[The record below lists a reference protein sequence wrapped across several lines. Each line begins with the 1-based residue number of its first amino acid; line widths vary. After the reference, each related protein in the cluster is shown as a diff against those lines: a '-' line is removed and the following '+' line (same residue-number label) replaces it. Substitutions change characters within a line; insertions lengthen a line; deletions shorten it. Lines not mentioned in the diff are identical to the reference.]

1 MAAAVTRL
9 ETRRSKTGQRS
20 GRVGGPVVRA
30 AIDGFLDSPNVKANP
45 NTLRAYTSVLDR
57 VAEQIGPRRKLA
69 EVHDDEIAG
78 ALTELWG
85 DATPATWNR
94 NRAAAGSWLAWC
106 ADRQHWAVPAL
117 PAAAQRRRENNDNT
131 KAVSRS
137 RIDRLCRRRDVPLR
151 EKTLWRM
158 LYESAS
164 RASAVL
170 ALNVED
176 LDLPNKQA
184 RITAKGGDTMWIT
197 WGTDTA
203 HLLPR
208 LIAGRECGPLFLSGH
223 RPGPH
228 SLVTTDSRDIC
239 PETSRVRLGYDRAR
253 VLLAHYADGLR
264 LHQLRH
270 SSATH
275 LGEANV
281 SASVIMAKTGH
292 KSLRSVQRYVKP
304 GLAAVH
310 AATETLS
317 SPRDETNPQT
327 TTYCV
332 YPG

>member
-1 MAAAVTRL
+1 MAATVTKL
-9 ETRRSKTGQRS
+9 ENRRRTPGA
-20 GRVGGPVVRA
+20 GAAGGPTVRA
-30 AIDGFLDSPNVKANP
+30 SIDAFLESPKIKGNA
-45 NTLRAYTSVLDR
+45 NTLRAYTNVLDR
-57 VAEQIGPRRKLA
+57 TGEQLGPARPLAGVVDAEIGEALA
-69 EVHDDEIAG
+69 
-78 ALTELWG
+78 TLWG
-85 DATPATWNR
+85 EAAPSTWNR
-94 NRAAAGSWLAWC
+94 NRAAVGSWLAWC
-106 ADRQHWAVPAL
+106 ADKQHWSTPVL
-117 PAAAQRRRENNDNT
+117 PAATERRRETNDDT

-170 ALNVED
+170 ALNIED

-184 RITAKGGDTMWIT
+184 RIVAKGGDIMWIT

-203 HLLPR
+203 YLLPR
-208 LIAGRECGPLFLSGH
+208 LIAGRESGPLFLSEY

-228 SLVTTDSRDIC
+228 RRATTDSKDIC
-239 PETSRVRLGYDRAR
+239 PETGRARLGYDRAR
-253 VLLAHYADGLR
+253 VLLALYADGLR

-281 SASVIMAKTGH
+281 SANVIMAKTGH

-310 AATETLS
+310 EATETLS
-317 SPRDETNPQT
+317 GPRRR
-327 TTYCV
+327 
-332 YPG
+332 G

>member
-1 MAAAVTRL
+1 MAATVTKL
-9 ETRRSKTGQRS
+9 ETRRSENKQRPAKA
-20 GRVGGPVVRA
+20 GGPTVRA
-30 AIDGFLDSPNVKANP
+30 AIDAFLDSPKGKQNA
-45 NTLRAYTSVLDR
+45 NTLRAYTNVLDR
-57 VAEQIGPRRKLA
+57 VAEQVGPGRRLA
-69 EVHDDEIAG
+69 EVGDDEVGDALAG
-78 ALTELWG
+78 LWG
-85 DATPATWNR
+85 DAQPATWNR
-94 NRAAAGSWLAWC
+94 NRAVVGSWLAWC
-106 ADRQHWAVPAL
+106 TDKQHWAGPAL
-117 PAAAQRRRENNDNT
+117 PATAERRRENNDDT

-137 RIDRLCRRRDVPLR
+137 RVDRLCRRRDVPLR
-151 EKTLWRM
+151 EKALWRM

-197 WGTDTA
+197 WGADTA

-208 LIAGRECGPLFLSGH
+208 LIAGRERGPLFLSEH

-228 SLVTTDSRDIC
+228 RRATTDPRDLC
-239 PETSRVRLGYDRAR
+239 PETGRARLGYDRAR
-253 VLLAHYADGLR
+253 VLLDRYGDG

-281 SASVIMAKTGH
+281 SANVIMAKTGH

-304 GLAAVH
+304 GLATVH
-310 AATETLS
+310 HATEALS
-317 SPRDETNPQT
+317 GPRRR
-327 TTYCV
+327 
-332 YPG
+332 G

>member
-1 MAAAVTRL
+1 M
-9 ETRRSKTGQRS
+9 ESS
-20 GRVGGPVVRA
+20 
-30 AIDGFLDSPNVKANP
+30 
-45 NTLRAYTSVLDR
+45 
-57 VAEQIGPRRKLA
+57 
-69 EVHDDEIAG
+69 
-78 ALTELWG
+78 
-85 DATPATWNR
+85 
-94 NRAAAGSWLAWC
+94 
-106 ADRQHWAVPAL
+106 PAL
-117 PAAAQRRRENNDNT
+117 LPSVERQREPEDTT

-184 RITAKGGDTMWIT
+184 KITAEGGHTMWIT

-208 LIAGRECGPLFLSGH
+208 LIAGRERGPLFLSEY

-228 SLVTTDSRDIC
+228 RRATTDPRDIC
-239 PETSRVRLGYDRAR
+239 PQTHRIRLGYDRAR
-253 VLLAHYADGLR
+253 ILLGHYGDGLR

-275 LGEANV
+275 LGDANISANV
-281 SASVIMAKTGH
+281 IMTKTGH

-310 AATETLS
+310 QATEVLS
-317 SPRDETNPQT
+317 SPDAETEAPTCGNSG
-327 TTYCV
+327 Y
-332 YPG
+332 GGSWAFLG

>member
-1 MAAAVTRL
+1 MAATVTTL
-9 ETRRSKTGQRS
+9 DNRRRGTGKA
-20 GRVGGPVVRA
+20 GGPTVRA
-30 AIDGFLDSPNVKANP
+30 AIDAFLDSPKIKGNR
-45 NTLRAYTSVLDR
+45 NTLRAYTGVLDR
-57 VAEQIGPRRKLA
+57 TAEQIGAVRALA
-69 EVHDDEIAG
+69 GVEDSEIG
-78 ALTELWG
+78 DALTELWG
-85 DATPATWNR
+85 KAKPATWNR
-94 NRAAAGSWLAWC
+94 NRAAVGSWLAWC
-106 ADRQHWAVPAL
+106 TDKQNWTAPEL
-117 PAAAQRRRENNDNT
+117 PASTERERENNDDT

-170 ALNVED
+170 ALHIED

-184 RITAKGGDTMWIT
+184 KITAKGGHTMWIT

-208 LIAGRECGPLFLSGH
+208 LIAGRESGPLFLSEH

-228 SLVTTDSRDIC
+228 RRATTDPRDIC
-239 PETSRVRLGYDRAR
+239 PETQRARLGYDRAR
-253 VLLAHYADGLR
+253 ILLAHHGDGLR

-281 SASVIMAKTGH
+281 SANVIMTKTGH

-310 AATETLS
+310 EATEVLS
-317 SPRDETNPQT
+317 SPRRRE
-327 TTYCV
+327 
-332 YPG
+332 

>member
-1 MAAAVTRL
+1 VAATVTTL
-9 ETRRSKTGQRS
+9 KTRRS
-20 GRVGGPVVRA
+20 GRQQKPAKAGGPTVRA
-30 AIDGFLDSPNVKANP
+30 AIDAFLDSPKIKSNP
-45 NTLRAYTSVLDR
+45 NTLRAYTNVLDR
-57 VAEQIGPRRKLA
+57 TAEEIGPDRKLA
-69 EVHDDEIAG
+69 SIEDNEIG
-78 ALTELWG
+78 DALTELWG
-85 DATPATWNR
+85 QAKPTTWNR
-94 NRAAAGSWLAWC
+94 NRAAVGSWLAWC
-106 ADRQHWAVPAL
+106 HDKQHWTAPAL
-117 PAAAQRRRENNDNT
+117 PSSAQRRRENTDDT

-184 RITAKGGDTMWIT
+184 KIIAKGGDVLWIT

-208 LIAGRECGPLFLSGH
+208 LIPGRERGPLFLSEH

-228 SLVTTDSRDIC
+228 RRATTDPDDIC
-239 PETSRVRLGYDRAR
+239 PETGRVRHGYDRAR
-253 VLLAHYADGLR
+253 VLLAHYGDGLR

-270 SSATH
+270 SAATH

-281 SASVIMAKTGH
+281 SANVIMAKTGH
-292 KSLRSVQRYVKP
+292 KSLRSIQRYVKP
-304 GLAAVH
+304 GLTAIH
-310 AATETLS
+310 QATKTLS
-317 SPRDETNPQT
+317 SPRRR
-327 TTYCV
+327 
-332 YPG
+332 G

>member
-1 MAAAVTRL
+1 MAATL
-9 ETRRSKTGQRS
+9 ETPRRGLGAAS
-20 GRVGGPVVRA
+20 GGLTVRA
-30 AIDGFLDSPNVKANP
+30 AIDAFLDTPDIKNTP
-45 NTLRAYTSVLDR
+45 NTLRAYTGVLDR
-57 VAEQIGPRRKLA
+57 TATVIGVDRTLAGVADR
-69 EVHDDEIAG
+69 EIAD

-85 DATPATWNR
+85 QAKPATWNR
-94 NRAAAGSWLAWC
+94 NRAAVGSWLAWC
-106 ADRQHWAVPAL
+106 ADRQHWTAPAL
-117 PAAAQRRRENNDNT
+117 PASAQRRREHNDDT

-158 LYESAS
+158 LYASAS

-208 LIAGRECGPLFLSGH
+208 LIAGRERGPLFLSEH

-228 SLVTTDSRDIC
+228 RKATTDPDDIC
-239 PETSRVRLGYDRAR
+239 PETQRVRLGYDRAR
-253 VLLAHYADGLR
+253 ILLAHHGDGLR

-281 SASVIMAKTGH
+281 SANVIMAKTGH

-310 AATETLS
+310 QATETLS
-317 SPRDETNPQT
+317 SPRRR
-327 TTYCV
+327 
-332 YPG
+332 G

>member
-1 MAAAVTRL
+1 MAATVTKL
-9 ETRRSKTGQRS
+9 KTGRR
-20 GRVGGPVVRA
+20 GTGPTVRA
-30 AIDGFLDSPNVKANP
+30 AIDAFLDSPKIKDNQ
-45 NTLRAYTSVLDR
+45 NTRRAYTGVLDR
-57 VAEQIGPRRKLA
+57 TAGQLNQDGALADVEGSEIG
-69 EVHDDEIAG
+69 D

-85 DATPATWNR
+85 DAKPATWNR
-94 NRAAAGSWLAWC
+94 NRAAVGSWLAWC
-106 ADRQHWAVPAL
+106 ADKQHWTAPQL
-117 PAAAQRRRENNDNT
+117 PPSAERQRENNDDT

-137 RIDRLCRRRDVPLR
+137 RIDRLCRHRDVPLR

-170 ALNVED
+170 ALNIEE

-184 RITAKGGDTMWIT
+184 KITAKGGNIMWIT

-208 LIAGRECGPLFLSGH
+208 LIAGRESGPLFLSEH

-228 SLVTTDSRDIC
+228 RKATTDPHDIC
-239 PETSRVRLGYDRAR
+239 PETQRVRLGYDRAR
-253 VLLAHYADGLR
+253 ILLAHYGDGLR

-281 SASVIMAKTGH
+281 SANVIMAKTGH

-310 AATETLS
+310 TATEALS
-317 SPRDETNPQT
+317 SPRRRS
-327 TTYCV
+327 
-332 YPG
+332 

>member
-1 MAAAVTRL
+1 MTKL
-9 ETRRSKTGQRS
+9 DTRRAGTGKTG
-20 GRVGGPVVRA
+20 GPTVRA
-30 AIDGFLDSPNVKANP
+30 AIDAFLDSPTIKGNP
-45 NTLRAYTSVLDR
+45 NTLRAYTGVLDR
-57 VAEQIGPRRKLA
+57 AA
-69 EVHDDEIAG
+69 EVLGPDRALADVVDDEIAE
-78 ALTELWG
+78 ALTALWG
-85 DATPATWNR
+85 EAKPSTWNR
-94 NRAAAGSWLAWC
+94 NRAAVGSWLTWC
-106 ADRQHWAVPAL
+106 ASKQHWAAPTM
-117 PAAAQRRRENNDNT
+117 PAAVERRRENNDDT

-170 ALNVED
+170 ALNIED

-184 RITAKGGDTMWIT
+184 RVTVKGGDTMWIT

-208 LIAGRECGPLFLSGH
+208 LIAGRERGPLFLSEY

-228 SLVTTDSRDIC
+228 RRATTDPRDLC
-239 PETSRVRLGYDRAR
+239 PETGRARLGYDRAR
-253 VLLAHYADGLR
+253 ILLGHYGDGLR

-275 LGEANV
+275 LGDANT
-281 SASVIMAKTGH
+281 SANVIMAKTGH

-310 AATETLS
+310 QATETLS
-317 SPRDETNPQT
+317 SPRRR
-327 TTYCV
+327 
-332 YPG
+332 G

>member
-1 MAAAVTRL
+1 MAATVTTL
-9 ETRRSKTGQRS
+9 TNRRRGA
-20 GRVGGPVVRA
+20 GAAGGPTVRRA
-30 AIDGFLDSPNVKANP
+30 VDAFLDSTTIRGNT
-45 NTLRAYTSVLDR
+45 NTLRAYTGVLDR
-57 VAEQIGPRRKLA
+57 TAARLGAHRALA
-69 EVHDDEIAG
+69 ELADDEIAD
-78 ALTELWG
+78 ALTALWG
-85 DATPATWNR
+85 TAAPATWNR
-94 NRAAAGSWLAWC
+94 NRAAVGSWLSWC
-106 ADRQHWAVPAL
+106 AGTQHWTAPQL
-117 PAAAQRRRENNDNT
+117 PASAERQREPEDTT

-137 RIDRLCRRRDVPLR
+137 RIDRLCRRRDIPLR

-164 RASAVL
+164 RAGAVL

-176 LDLPNKQA
+176 LDLPNRQA
-184 RITAKGGDTMWIT
+184 KITAKGGLTMWIT

-208 LIAGRECGPLFLSGH
+208 LIAGRERGPLFLSAH

-228 SLVTTDSRDIC
+228 RRATTDPDDLC
-239 PETSRVRLGYDRAR
+239 PETGRVRLGYDRAR
-253 VLLAHYADGLR
+253 ILLGQYGDGLQ

-270 SSATH
+270 SAATH

-281 SASVIMAKTGH
+281 SANVIMTKTGH

-317 SPRDETNPQT
+317 SPRRR
-327 TTYCV
+327 
-332 YPG
+332 G

>member
-1 MAAAVTRL
+1 MAATVTKL
-9 ETRRSKTGQRS
+9 ETRRRAPAAGAGATKAA
-20 GRVGGPVVRA
+20 GGPTVHA
-30 AIDGFLDSPNVKANP
+30 AIDAFLDSPKIKGNP
-45 NTLRAYTSVLDR
+45 HTLRAYTNVLDR
-57 VAEQIGPRRKLA
+57 IGEQLGTGRPLA
-69 EVHDDEIAG
+69 GVDDDEIG
-78 ALTELWG
+78 AALDALWSE
-85 DATPATWNR
+85 AAPSTWNR
-94 NRAAAGSWLAWC
+94 NRAAVGSWLAWC
-106 ADRQHWAVPAL
+106 AEKQHWSAPAL
-117 PAAAQRRRENNDNT
+117 PGATERRREHNDDT

-170 ALNVED
+170 ALNIED

-184 RITAKGGDTMWIT
+184 RIVAKGGDTMWIT
-197 WGTDTA
+197 WGSDTA

-208 LIAGRECGPLFLSGH
+208 LIAGRDAGPLFLSDH

-228 SLVTTDSRDIC
+228 RRTTTDPKDIC
-239 PETSRVRLGYDRAR
+239 PETGRVRLGYDRAR
-253 VLLAHYADGLR
+253 ILLGHYADGLR

-281 SASVIMAKTGH
+281 SANVIMAKTGH

-304 GLAAVH
+304 GLADVP

-317 SPRDETNPQT
+317 SQRRR
-327 TTYCV
+327 
-332 YPG
+332 G

>member
-1 MAAAVTRL
+1 MAATVTKL
-9 ETRRSKTGQRS
+9 ETRRRDS
-20 GRVGGPVVRA
+20 GTAAKATGGPSVRA
-30 AIDGFLDSPNVKANP
+30 SIDAFLDTPKVKGNP
-45 NTLRAYTSVLDR
+45 NTLRAYTNVLDR
-57 VAEQIGPRRKLA
+57 TAGVLGAGRKLA
-69 EVHDDEIAG
+69 GVADSEVAD

-85 DATPATWNR
+85 EAKPATWNR
-94 NRAAAGSWLAWC
+94 NRAAVGSWLAWC
-106 ADRQHWAVPAL
+106 ADKQHWAAPTL
-117 PAAAQRRRENNDNT
+117 PATAERQRENNDDA

-170 ALNVED
+170 ALNIED

-184 RITAKGGDTMWIT
+184 KITAKGGDTMWIT

-208 LIAGRECGPLFLSGH
+208 LIAGRERGPLFLSEH

-228 SLVTTDSRDIC
+228 RKATTDPRDIC
-239 PETSRVRLGYDRAR
+239 PETQRVRLGYDRAR
-253 VLLAHYADGLR
+253 VLLAHYGNGLR

-281 SASVIMAKTGH
+281 SANVIMAKTGH

-310 AATETLS
+310 EATETLS
-317 SPRDETNPQT
+317 SPRRR
-327 TTYCV
+327 
-332 YPG
+332 G